1 MPDEPMLTVS
11 MHAQDWQVI
20 IRGVQKLTIEEG
32 APTLNRLMTALADAQ
47 KPTELRPV
55 EAAQ

>member
-1 MPDEPMLTVS
+1 MPDEPLLTVS
-11 MHAQDWQVI
+11 LSAADWQVI
-20 IRGVQKLTIEEG
+20 LRGMHKLTIEDG
-32 APTLNRLMTALADAQ
+32 APTLNRLMQALADAQ